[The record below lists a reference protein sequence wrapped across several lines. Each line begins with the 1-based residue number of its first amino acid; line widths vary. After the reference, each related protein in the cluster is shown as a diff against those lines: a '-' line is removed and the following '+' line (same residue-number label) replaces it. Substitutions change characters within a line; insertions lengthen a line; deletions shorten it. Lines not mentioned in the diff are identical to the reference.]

1 MNVVIDPLCCVGIN
15 TGRGARYGACSVV
28 FAS

>member
-1 MNVVIDPLCCVGIN
+1 MNAVVNLVCCFGVN
-15 TGRGARYGACSVV
+15 TGRGARYGACSIV